1 MNPRIVI
8 LDAVAPALY
17 WLILAVAGWLL
28 LRGHNEPGGGFI
40 AALVA
45 LSATVLW
52 AVAHNPAAAARRL
65 PTGSPVRLAAVGVL
79 LAGLSGLPGLS
90 GGGSYLTHLWWTL
103 DLGPTSMKLS
113 TVLIFDV
120 GVALGV
126 WGALAG
132 YGRGLLAVDPAAGQ
146 SEP

>member
-1 MNPRIVI
+1 VNPRIVI

-40 AALVA
+40 ASLVA

-52 AVAHNPAAAARRL
+52 AVARDPAAAARRL
-65 PTGSPVRLAAVGVL
+65 PTGSPVRLAAIGVL
-79 LAGLSGLPGLS
+79 LAGLSGVPGLA

-103 DLGPTSMKLS
+103 DLGPTSVKLS
-113 TVLIFDV
+113 TVLVFDI

-132 YGRGLLAVDPAAGQ
+132 YALGLLDIDPAAEE

>member
-1 MNPRIVI
+1 VNPRIVI
-8 LDAVAPALY
+8 LDVVAPALY
-17 WLILAVAGWLL
+17 WVILAVAGWLM

-40 AALVA
+40 ASLVA

-52 AVAHNPAAAARRL
+52 AVARDPAAAERRL

-79 LAGLSGLPGLS
+79 LAAASGLPGLA
-90 GGGSYLTHLWWTL
+90 GGGSYLSHLWWTL
-103 DLGPTSMKLS
+103 DLGVTSLKLS
-113 TVLIFDV
+113 TVLVFDI

-132 YGRGLLAVDPAAGQ
+132 YALGLLDVDPAAREDG
-146 SEP
+146 P

>member
-1 MNPRIVI
+1 MNRRIVI
-8 LDAVAPALY
+8 LDAVAPTLY
-17 WLILAVAGWLL
+17 WVILAVAGWLL

-40 AALVA
+40 ASLVA

-52 AVAHNPAAAARRL
+52 AVARDPAAAARRL

-79 LAGLSGLPGLS
+79 LAGLSGLPGLA

-103 DLGPTSMKLS
+103 DLGVTSMKLS
-113 TVLIFDV
+113 TVLVFDI
-120 GVALGV
+120 GVTLGV

-132 YGRGLLAVDPAAGQ
+132 YALGLLAVDPAAGE